1 MLEVSSEK
9 GNGPCAAGAV
19 TAAERATLRR
29 SCSLCPCHC
38 SEGLAGHLT
47 QAHCT
52 AQGSFSIKNQLIPW
66 AWNLHAPT
74 KCS

>member
-9 GNGPCAAGAV
+9 GNGPCAARAV
-19 TAAERATLRR
+19 TAAECATLCRP
-29 SCSLCPCHC
+29 CSLCPCHC

-47 QAHCT
+47 QSCCT
-52 AQGSFSIKNQLIPW
+52 TKGSFSAKNQLIPC
-66 AWNLHAPT
+66 AWNLHTPT